1 MQTSINS
8 DTILS
13 TILSYCN
20 AESQYSADAHI
31 RTEELGFDSVSTMQL
46 ISALEEQYGISITDT
61 EAFVE
66 HFEFLDTLICYIQS
80 LL

>member
-1 MQTSINS
+1 MQAPVNPNV
-8 DTILS
+8 ILS
-13 TILSYCN
+13 IILSHCS
-20 AESQYSADAHI
+20 AEVQYSVDAHI

-46 ISALEEQYGISITDT
+46 ISALEEQYGITITDI